1 MPSGR
6 LDTYYKTMRISGKKD
21 KIINSLRQEI
31 NIYRNY
37 ILLLNGKQA
46 LDRIDRQIMIERT
59 DKMLSITDTN
69 TFNETLENYAE
80 R

>member
-21 KIINSLRQEI
+21 KIINSLKQEI

-46 LDRIDRQIMIERT
+46 LDNIDRQIMIERT